1 MKFTTPETVAEAITP
16 FEKVK
21 ENLKAVL
28 AAQATNRSAA
38 QGRLE
43 TARKSA
49 EKAEKTETAKIKA
62 AQEEELRA
70 KALIARLEALLIAD
84 VPVNIDNMSPAQKVN
99 AGKKLNR

>member
-1 MKFTTPETVAEAITP
+1 MKFTTPKTVAEAIAP

-21 ENLKAVL
+21 DNLKAVL
-28 AAQATNRSAA
+28 VAQATNRSAA
-38 QGRLE
+38 QVRLE
-43 TARKSA
+43 AARKST